1 MTDQDKKQFAMMMGG
16 LSAAFRCDSNKET
29 MAIYFQYLG
38 DYSIEAVRFAV
49 DKAITTGERFP
60 VVAKLREQASLYR
73 PPETRKPMI
82 PEYQIEE
89 FSAEEM
95 AKYSKYESADDF
107 FSEMLG
113 EVSEGMAV

>member
-1 MTDQDKKQFAMMMGG
+1 MMGG

-29 MAIYFQYLG
+29 MAIYFQYLS

-49 DKAITTGERFP
+49 DKAITTCERFP

-82 PEYQIEE
+82 DDYQIEE
-89 FSAEEM
+89 FSADEL
-95 AKYSKYESADDF
+95 AKYSGSTQYESIEEF
-107 FSEMLG
+107 FEKMLG
-113 EVSEGMAV
+113 DVSEKMAV